1 MAKKAQ
7 PVSEPGRSGD
17 GESHPS
23 VASGDQD
30 PVLSATPS
38 GDGLMSCHSV
48 LPRQHVTWNAVS
60 LSLCLWAGLAAAGEP
75 HATATHPGSDEP
87 DLWSLAVQH
96 AGTLRLS
103 TLFTAR
109 DVQRHLSDSAGMEK
123 AIAWCRRT
131 GITHVYLETFRDGYT
146 AERAALL
153 AAKQGFRQPG
163 FLVSGCVTT
172 TGIGRKSV
180 NGWMFPCFTEQAGL
194 DKLKRIFEYTAELF
208 DEIMIDDFL
217 ATRCECEDCVR
228 ARGDRSWDRFRCDLM
243 VDVSRQRILEPARR
257 VNPDVSLIIK
267 YPQWYDEFH
276 EKGYDVLRQ
285 TQMFD
290 KIWVGTETR
299 DPDNEKW
306 GRKSQYEA
314 YFIMRWLGT
323 LGGDKCGGGWFDPYG
338 TSPAVYLEQGRQT
351 VLAGAQEVLLFCYG
365 SLQSP
370 DGQANV
376 QAFRRELP
384 QLFELA
390 ALLRGKMPQGIAAPK
405 PPNSHAAGDRYIY
418 DYVGLLGLPLVPA
431 VEIRTD
437 VAAMFL
443 PLQASADAGLTSKV
457 ATMIAKHKPLLLTR
471 QLAVKLA
478 ESVDLAVPEVSILD
492 VPDDPWKLM
501 DAPAEVLQRIRDCM
515 TVPFGIRIRC
525 PTRVAVY
532 LFEGKITVVESFNDH
547 PAEIDLTAA
556 GMKAARLELS
566 IPPQSAEI
574 AVRSGGIRLL
584 LAPRS
589 LAVVNWAD

>member
-1 MAKKAQ
+1 MSW
-7 PVSEPGRSGD
+7 VSAFRSRD
-17 GESHPS
+17 
-23 VASGDQD
+23 VI
-30 PVLSATPS
+30 
-38 GDGLMSCHSV
+38 
-48 LPRQHVTWNAVS
+48 RNAV
-60 LSLCLWAGLAAAGEP
+60 LLVICLWAGLAAGDEP
-75 HATATHPGSDEP
+75 QATTTRPASDEP
-87 DLWSLAVQH
+87 DLWSLADQH
-96 AGTLRLS
+96 AGTLRIS

-109 DVQRHLSDSAGMEK
+109 DVQRHLSDAAGMEK
-123 AIAWCRRT
+123 AIAWCRQT

-153 AAKQGFRQPG
+153 AAKQRFRQQG

-194 DKLKRIFEYTAELF
+194 DKLTQIFEYAAGLF

-257 VNPDVSLIIK
+257 VNPAVSLIIK

-285 TQMFD
+285 TRMFD

-314 YFIMRWLGT
+314 YFIMRWLAT

-338 TSPAVYLEQGRQT
+338 TIPAVYLEQGRQT
-351 VLAGAQEVLLFCYG
+351 VLAGAREVLLFCYG

-370 DGQANV
+370 EGQANV
-376 QAFRRELP
+376 QAFRREFP

-390 ALLRGKMPQGIAAPK
+390 ALLRGKTPRGIAAPK
-405 PPNSHAAGDRYIY
+405 PPDSPGGSNRYIY
-418 DYVGLLGLPLVPA
+418 DYIGLLGLPLVPA
-431 VEIRTD
+431 VEIRAD
-437 VAAMFL
+437 AAAMFL
-443 PLQASADAGLTSKV
+443 PLQASADAGLASKI
-457 ATMIAKHKPLLLTR
+457 ATMVAAHKPLLLTR
-471 QLAVKLA
+471 QLAEKLA
-478 ESVDLAVPEVSILD
+478 GSVDWAVPEISILD
-492 VPDDPWKLM
+492 VPNDPWKLM
-501 DAPAEVLQRIRDCM
+501 DMPAETLQRIRDRM
-515 TVPFGIRIRC
+515 TAPFGVQVQC
-525 PTRVAVY
+525 PTRVALY
-532 LFEGKITVVESFNDH
+532 LFEGNVAAVESFNDR
-547 PAEIDLTAA
+547 PAEVLLTVA
-556 GMKAARLELS
+556 GMKAPRLELS

-574 AVRSGGIRLL
+574 AVRGDGMRLL

-589 LAVVNWAD
+589 LAVVKWAD